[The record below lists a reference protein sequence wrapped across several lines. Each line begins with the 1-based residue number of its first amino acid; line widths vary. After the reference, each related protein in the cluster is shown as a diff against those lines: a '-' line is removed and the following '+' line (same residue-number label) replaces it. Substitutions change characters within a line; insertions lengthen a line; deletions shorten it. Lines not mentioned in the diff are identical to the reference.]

1 MNLSTRYSQKIEQ
14 HSFKILIVIISL
26 VYGYLMN
33 LGIYGFGKDFYANY
47 GSANISYGG
56 YEDRIGWIIAT
67 LKIGNFHIGVFLTSF
82 LIAYSTLKVVVHF
95 MEQVRKKRLDIF
107 VFFLISIII
116 LHSWPIILSTSN
128 AMRQGIMMSFLYLSL
143 VSLDRKEN
151 YKAVFFVLL
160 MLLSHKSALLFISMI
175 LSAVFFNRLITKQ
188 SNFIFFSVGVLVI
201 FSFLLNYIP
210 TPSGRIIGTDFS
222 VVFLF
227 IGLITL
233 LNLKPRSKK
242 SKSIVSA
249 YIYFFLLFSPV
260 LYFGV
265 ANYQYERIWMVNI
278 ILVMLVISSRVKKKS
293 SYKSRNTSVCFFN
306 GSYFPYGSIYSWT
319 NMSIYFR

>member
-1 MNLSTRYSQKIEQ
+1 MHLPISYSRKIEQ

-33 LGIYGFGKDFYANY
+33 LGIYGFGKDFHANY
-47 GSANISYGG
+47 SSGNIFHGG

-82 LIAYSTLKVVVHF
+82 LLAYSTLKVVVHF
-95 MEQVRKKRLDIF
+95 TEQARKKRLDIF
-107 VFFLISIII
+107 VFFLIAIII

-143 VSLDRKEN
+143 VSFDRKEH

-160 MLLSHKSALLFISMI
+160 MLLSHKSALLFFSMI

-188 SNFIFFSVGVLVI
+188 SNFIFYSVGVLAI
-201 FSFLLNYIP
+201 FSFLLNYMPAIP
-210 TPSGRIIGTDFS
+210 GKIIGTDFS

-233 LNLKPRSKK
+233 LNLKPRSKN
-242 SKSIVSA
+242 SKSIISA
-249 YIYFFLLFSPV
+249 YVYFFLLFSPV

-278 ILVMLVISSRVKKKS
+278 ILVMLVISSRVKKSQATSLAILQFS
-293 SYKSRNTSVCFFN
+293 SLLGLTFLMGV
-306 GSYFPYGSIYSWT
+306 
-319 NMSIYFR
+319 FRVGLT